1 MVSVMGIKFLTTI
14 ISIKE
19 IRPIPATIWVCK
31 EFSLG
36 RVVKVVAGNEELI
49 CEDGAESENPKVFLG
64 SVSFLAVCAG
74 IGKPYAETEEESVGV
89 AKFPLRKYPNTAEA
103 KVLMTASIEPD
114 CGERKLSVKR
124 L

>member
-49 CEDGAESENPKVFLG
+49 CADGAESEIPKYF
-64 SVSFLAVCAG
+64 
-74 IGKPYAETEEESVGV
+74 
-89 AKFPLRKYPNTAEA
+89 
-103 KVLMTASIEPD
+103 
-114 CGERKLSVKR
+114 
-124 L
+124 